1 MTPRRGYADGP
12 FGQIHFQDTGHG
24 DQALVLCPQSPMTS
38 KQFDRVYGPLAEK
51 GIRAIGIDTP
61 GFGMSDPPDFV
72 PTIDDYAKAIPAVLD
87 HVGLASASAG
97 GHHTGCKISMSA
109 AIQFP
114 DRVDSVVLS
123 GPAPMSREQQ
133 QEFIDTVLQEEKNFT
148 HQSDGSHLTK
158 LYQKRYP
165 WVENLEDGAEL
176 RLEPVRG
183 QEIEQALHGSL
194 IDRSALA
201 PCGTECLR
209 PRGPRG
215 SAPRLGASAWRRFG
229 RWAAPGERGPEDS
242 AQRGPI
248 SSIRLPSGSG
258 TSASSVPSGP
268 WPGRGVGPSARGST
282 PMAASRARIGSRCV
296 T

>member
-12 FGQIHFQDTGHG
+12 FGQIHYQDTGHG
-24 DQALVLCPQSPMTS
+24 DQALLLCPQSPMTS
-38 KQFDRVYGPLAEK
+38 KQFDRVYGPLAEQ

-87 HVGLASASAG
+87 HLGLASASAG

-114 DRVDSVVLS
+114 DRIDSVVLS

-148 HQSDGSHLTK
+148 HHPDGSHLTK

-176 RLEPVRG
+176 CTSYVMQGLMGLGPFWYGHNAAFTWDGAEGLQKVTQPGLIIFNTGDMLYPLAGKTRELVPHFTYAELEDG
-183 QEIEQALHGSL
+183 
-194 IDRSALA
+194 
-201 PCGTECLR
+201 
-209 PRGPRG
+209 
-215 SAPRLGASAWRRFG
+215 
-229 RWAAPGERGPEDS
+229 
-242 AQRGPI
+242 
-248 SSIRLPSGSG
+248 
-258 TSASSVPSGP
+258 
-268 WPGRGVGPSARGST
+268 GVDITDQKPDEWTAVVVDFLKGLS
-282 PMAASRARIGSRCV
+282 
-296 T
+296 